1 MSSQLQSGETVQTA
15 ATGTLAQNGQDHT
28 AQSEQNN
35 NGNQKA
41 KKSTRSRGKNIAVSF
56 VFISLVTI

>member
-41 KKSTRSRGKNIAVSF
+41 KKSTRSRGKK
-56 VFISLVTI
+56 